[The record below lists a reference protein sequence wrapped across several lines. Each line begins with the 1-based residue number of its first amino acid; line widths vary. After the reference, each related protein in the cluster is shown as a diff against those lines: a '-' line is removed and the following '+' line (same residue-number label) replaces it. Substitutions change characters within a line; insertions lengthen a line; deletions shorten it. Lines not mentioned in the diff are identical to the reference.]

1 MPLHQGLKNGFF
13 MTRRK
18 PFEQLLVGPFFGDIS
33 DHFSNMSKD
42 QIQLT
47 GCHGI
52 KTVASC

>member
-1 MPLHQGLKNGFF
+1 

-33 DHFSNMSKD
+33 DHFSNMSED

-52 KTVASC
+52 KQLLVAN